1 MKPSR
6 KERKQ
11 LADIKRLEYLLII
24 AEEAERLVKP
34 RPFNQHWVLA
44 LDIFIRDMV
53 KSNHLDAHLIIQS
66 AKEWQRRVL
75 ENAMKGGTT
84 HATTS

>member
-11 LADIKRLEYLLII
+11 LADIKRTKYLLII

-34 RPFNQHWVLA
+34 RPFNKHWVFA
-44 LDIFIRDMV
+44 LDIFVRDMITT
-53 KSNHLDAHLIIQS
+53 NPLDAHLIRQS
-66 AKEWQRRVL
+66 TVEWQRRVL
-75 ENAMKGGTT
+75 KKLPKGGDD
-84 HATTS
+84 

>member
-11 LADIKRLEYLLII
+11 LANIKRSEYILII

-34 RPFNQHWVLA
+34 RPFNKHWVLA
-44 LDIFIRDMV
+44 LDIFVRDMI
-53 KSNHLDAHLIIQS
+53 KTNSLDAHLIRQS
-66 AKEWQRRVL
+66 ANEWQRRVL
-75 ENAMKGGTT
+75 KQQRERG
-84 HATTS
+84 